1 MHAVQFIVCLYC
13 LRHCPLSLPPVF
25 SQLVASPVA
34 VCYGRALLY
43 CGLMNFVAGINK
55 KQTAAIICSVLAF
68 VNIYCGLQPF
78 QSKTL

>member
-1 MHAVQFIVCLYC
+1 MPFNSLFAYIVCAIALYP
-13 LRHCPLSLPPVF
+13 CPPFF